1 MPQYLLLIADAGE
14 DAWWG
19 ASQAER
25 DAVYA
30 AYQELSR
37 DLSTRGALRGG
48 AELDHSSTATCVR
61 VRDGETIVTDG
72 PYAESVEQL
81 GGFMQIEAADMQEAC
96 GVAARIPTARNGAV
110 EVRPVM
116 EYPTG

>member
-1 MPQYLLLIADAGE
+1 MPEYLLLIADSRE
-14 DAWWG
+14 DAWW
-19 ASQAER
+19 ASHPAER

-30 AYQELSR
+30 GYRELSD
-37 DLSTRGALRGG
+37 DLAARGAMRGG

-61 VRDGETIVTDG
+61 VRDGETVVTDG
-72 PYAESVEQL
+72 PYAESAEQIC
-81 GGFMQIEAADMQEAC
+81 GFFQIAAADMQEAC
-96 GVAARIPTARNGAV
+96 AIAARIPTAQTGAI